1 MQTPRLFAIA
11 VTAMLIAAAS
21 AQSSPASQAGNAPA
35 PNSPLKSAAT
45 PIQPAFI
52 TLLPGRT
59 FPLSG
64 MGCDPLNCVDGQ
76 HALTAPAAAHQFT
89 QLPAPKLVQTTPGV
103 FQLSPEQAANLKLL
117 AQNSP
122 RSDNPC
128 YTLRSYQFTPATPGS
143 GAGRITGES
152 TCQPAT
158 TIHQKAIV
166 VPAAPAKK

>member
-1 MQTPRLFAIA
+1 MKMLPILNRLSRVERVSAHHSQHHQEPRSIRESCGALLGNFSAI
-11 VTAMLIAAAS
+11 S
-21 AQSSPASQAGNAPA
+21 
-35 PNSPLKSAAT
+35 
-45 PIQPAFI
+45 
-52 TLLPGRT
+52 
-59 FPLSG
+59 
-64 MGCDPLNCVDGQ
+64 
-76 HALTAPAAAHQFT
+76 
-89 QLPAPKLVQTTPGV
+89 
-103 FQLSPEQAANLKLL
+103 LL